1 MPGGKREEVTAM
13 EERKV
18 HTFRN
23 GAETRTLE
31 FGHLETGEA
40 YVTETGRGDIT
51 QFCYDAPAHETT
63 IRFRE
68 TENYS
73 LEDVAD
79 TLRRHAD
86 DVYIGDIA
94 EALTFWG
101 VPYEKD
107 EKVLA
112 S

>member
-1 MPGGKREEVTAM
+1 M
-13 EERKV
+13 EERNV

-40 YVTETGRGDIT
+40 YVRETGRGDIT
-51 QFCYDAPAHETT
+51 QFCYDAPARETT

-68 TENYS
+68 TEDYS

-79 TLRRHAD
+79 TLDRHAD
-86 DVYIGDIA
+86 DVYIDDIA
-94 EALTFWG
+94 DALTFWG

>member
-1 MPGGKREEVTAM
+1 MGNRN
-13 EERKV
+13 V

-31 FGHLETGEA
+31 FERLETGEV
-40 YVTETGRGDIT
+40 YVRETGRGDIT
-51 QFCYDAPAHETT
+51 QFCYDAPARETT
-63 IRFRE
+63 ISFRE
-68 TENYS
+68 TEDYS
-73 LEDVAD
+73 IEDVAD
-79 TLRRHAD
+79 TLGRHAD

-94 EALTFWG
+94 DALTFWG

>member
-1 MPGGKREEVTAM
+1 MLRGEHEEVITM
-13 EERKV
+13 GERNV
-18 HTFRN
+18 YTFRN
-23 GAETRTLE
+23 GAETRMLE
-31 FGHLETGEA
+31 FGRLDTEEA
-40 YVTETGRGDIT
+40 YVRETGRGDIT

-63 IRFRE
+63 ISFRE
-68 TENYS
+68 TEDYS

-79 TLRRHAD
+79 TLGRHAD

-101 VPYEKD
+101 VPYETD

-112 S
+112 

>member
-1 MPGGKREEVTAM
+1 M
-13 EERKV
+13 EERNV
-18 HTFRN
+18 YTFRN

-31 FGHLETGEA
+31 FGRLETGEA
-40 YVTETGRGDIT
+40 YARETGRGDIT
-51 QFCYDAPAHETT
+51 QFCYDAPARETT

-68 TENYS
+68 TEDYS

-79 TLRRHAD
+79 TLDRHAD

-101 VPYEKD
+101 VPYETD

>member
-1 MPGGKREEVTAM
+1 M
-13 EERKV
+13 EERNV

-31 FGHLETGEA
+31 FGHHETGGA
-40 YVTETGRGDIT
+40 YVRETGRGDIT

-63 IRFRE
+63 ISFRE

-73 LEDVAD
+73 LDDVAD
-79 TLRRHAD
+79 TLGRHAD

-94 EALTFWG
+94 AALTFWG
-101 VPYEKD
+101 VPYETD
-107 EKVLA
+107 EKVLIL
-112 S
+112 

>member
-1 MPGGKREEVTAM
+1 MGNRN
-13 EERKV
+13 V

-31 FGHLETGEA
+31 YGHLETGEA
-40 YVTETGRGDIT
+40 YVRETGRGDIT
-51 QFCYDAPAHETT
+51 QSCYGASAHETT
-63 IRFRE
+63 ISFRE
-68 TENYS
+68 SEDYS

-86 DVYIGDIA
+86 DVYIGNIA

-101 VPYEKD
+101 VPHEKD
-107 EKVLA
+107 EKVPT

>member
-1 MPGGKREEVTAM
+1 MPRGKHEEVTAM
-13 EERKV
+13 EERNV

-31 FGHLETGEA
+31 FGRLETGET
-40 YVTETGRGDIT
+40 YVRETGRGDIT

-63 IRFRE
+63 ISFRE
-68 TENYS
+68 TEDYS

-79 TLRRHAD
+79 TLRRHTD

-101 VPYEKD
+101 VSYETD

>member
-1 MPGGKREEVTAM
+1 M
-13 EERKV
+13 ENKNIYM
-18 HTFRN
+18 FRN
-23 GAETRTLE
+23 GAETRMLE
-31 FGHLETGEA
+31 FGHLGTGEV
-40 YVTETGRGDIT
+40 YVKETGRGDIT
-51 QFCYDAPAHETT
+51 QFCYDAPARETT

-68 TENYS
+68 TEDYS

-86 DVYIGDIA
+86 DVYVGDIA

-101 VPYEKD
+101 VSYEMD
-107 EKVLA
+107 EKALA

>member
-1 MPGGKREEVTAM
+1 MDETNIYV
-13 EERKV
+13 
-18 HTFRN
+18 FRN

-31 FGHLETGEA
+31 FGRLGTGEA
-40 YVTETGRGDIT
+40 YVMETGRGDIT
-51 QFCYDAPAHETT
+51 QFCYDAPARETT

-68 TENYS
+68 TEDYS

-79 TLRRHAD
+79 TLGRHTD

-94 EALTFWG
+94 DALGFWG
-101 VPYEKD
+101 VAYEMD

>member
-1 MPGGKREEVTAM
+1 M
-13 EERKV
+13 ENRNV
-18 HTFRN
+18 YMFRN
-23 GAETRTLE
+23 GAESRTLV
-31 FGHLETGEA
+31 FGRLETGEA
-40 YVTETGRGDIT
+40 YVRETGRGDIT
-51 QFCYDAPAHETT
+51 QFCYDAPARETT

-68 TENYS
+68 TEDYS

-79 TLRRHAD
+79 TLRRHTD

-94 EALTFWG
+94 EALTFCG
-101 VPYEKD
+101 VPYEKA

>member
-1 MPGGKREEVTAM
+1 M
-13 EERKV
+13 ENRKV

-23 GAETRTLE
+23 GAETRMLE
-31 FGHLETGEA
+31 FGRLDTGEA
-40 YVTETGRGDIT
+40 FVKETGRGDIT

-63 IRFRE
+63 ISFRE
-68 TENYS
+68 TEDYS
-73 LEDVAD
+73 LEDVVD
-79 TLRRHAD
+79 TLSRNAD
-86 DVYIGDIA
+86 DVYIGDFA

-107 EKVLA
+107 EKVLT